1 MTVSTPTVSGQ
12 ILTSAYVNNN
22 INSGLVYIKEQT
34 IGSGVSSVE
43 VTGAFSADYD
53 SYKII
58 VTNVTCSANQ
68 PGFRLQLGT
77 TSGSTYY
84 YAGFEISY
92 ALGTLNASSLANGGF
107 FYIGNFG
114 NAASMSSEIDLYR
127 PFLAQNTNYS
137 SMSGSTN
144 WSVSQNGYLNNTTSY
159 TAFTLFP
166 SSGAL
171 TGGTITVYGYR
182 KA

>member
-1 MTVSTPTVSGQ
+1 MTVSTATTPGQ
-12 ILTSAYVNNN
+12 ILTSAYLNNN
-22 INSGLVYIKEQT
+22 INSGLTYIKEQT
-34 IGSGVSSVE
+34 IGTTVSSVE
-43 VTGAFSADYD
+43 VTGAFSTTYD

-68 PGFRLQLGT
+68 PAFRMQLGAT
-77 TSGSTYY
+77 TTGVYS

-92 ALGTLNASSLANGGF
+92 TGGSLNASYASFTNY
-107 FYIGNFG
+107 FYVGNFG
-114 NAASMSSEIDLYR
+114 NAASMSTEIDLYR

-166 SSGAL
+166 SSGTI